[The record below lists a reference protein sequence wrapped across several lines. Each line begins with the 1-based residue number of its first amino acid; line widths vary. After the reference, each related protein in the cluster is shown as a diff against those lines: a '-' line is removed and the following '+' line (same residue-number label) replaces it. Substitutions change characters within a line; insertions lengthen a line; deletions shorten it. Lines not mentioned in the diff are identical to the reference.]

1 MKKYRFEPC
10 GGGGFIMSIRPDS
23 PVYLGGV
30 YDIDV
35 YGTTYKCYIVVSEIT
50 DPEEPFVDGK
60 ITAKYEDCSSCV
72 GDDTTIVITEDD
84 NNILATKRMTSN
96 EPLLAISLDVI
107 ITDGSVEYNLWGYS
121 IPLIQNYVGGF
132 LDVNQEGAM
141 DWMPNFPELAVN
153 NKYKVV
159 TTGSSIEVLL
169 PILFNWRYYQSLP
182 TLAAIF
188 GQNAT
193 KNWRWYQENGW
204 QIKAKISTLTDVGSY
219 IDEVAFEV
227 RDYDDNSEV
236 NWTWE
241 MFRESTLDPITAPI
255 SGEKAIIKVTADMPS
270 NTTETIDYATVTVEG
285 FEQPT
290 RWLISSV
297 YEHLNQSN
305 SPLQPMQFE
314 DRLKLTNITGANNS
328 VELEFIF
335 DASKISSN
343 KVKFTGRIYQQ
354 GGGDYTERNV
364 QTFEIPFLP
373 PEQKEPEYEA
383 GECCDCPSEL
393 KLASLTSDELREND
407 ITGVVHK
414 NQTSGDT
421 CTFEIYKNGELLPNN
436 GVDFPNGFPY
446 DDKVSAFVYNWKY
459 YLVNYGLGCYEIKK
473 RFTIAGLEFERSVGN
488 YELKE
493 YTPQNAKGT
502 ARVLYQNNFET
513 LFDDQIINFADSGF
527 EDSYRF
533 EGFFGKWQP
542 NVISESDFSVRN
554 ENRVSS
560 IKSKDNYRLIISGAG
575 ECEIKR
581 IHKIVMSAAVWRVSD
596 HNPSNALQE
605 PIIYECVLDKENSE
619 EITYH
624 DGSKISDVEIILSKR
639 QQNSV
644 SLFNG
649 SLQLVQGATWLLP
662 TVTGG
667 GGTCL
672 DATVT
677 NGSTYSDTVASGGA
691 LLLPSENI
699 TVNGNLL
706 VNKPSVE
713 DYDVEVVDSL
723 NNPIGVVS
731 GGKVVVSELPCSKE
745 LEVLIPYSSGDGTA
759 TITIVTDSD
768 GTITTEDTA
777 GLTNVTHEVNSVPTT
792 LPFTLAVGD
801 VLTINFDTASADGVI
816 KLEGTYA

>member
-1 MKKYRFEPC
+1 MNRYWIEPC
-10 GGGGFIMSIRPDS
+10 GGGDMIAIAPDVS
-23 PVYLGGV
+23 VYIGGV
-30 YDIDV
+30 YDFAV
-35 YGTTYKCYIVVSEIT
+35 RGTLHKCYIVVAEVT
-50 DPEEPFVDGK
+50 DPEQLAIGVE
-60 ITAKYEDCSSCV
+60 IIAAYEACSTCISES
-72 GDDTTIVITEDD
+72 TTVVITEDD
-84 NNILATKRMTSN
+84 NNILATRKMTVD

-121 IPLIQNYVGGF
+121 IPLTQNYTSGY

-204 QIKAKISTLTDVGSY
+204 QIKAKVSTLTDVGSY
-219 IDEVAFEV
+219 IDEVDFEV
-227 RDYDDNSEV
+227 RDYDDNNEV

-241 MFRESTLDPITAPI
+241 MFRESTLDPITSPI
-255 SGEKAIIKVTADMPS
+255 SGERAIVKVTADMPN
-270 NTTETIDYATVTVEG
+270 NTTEFIDYATVTVEG

-305 SPLQPMQFE
+305 SPLQPLQFE
-314 DRLKLTNITGANNS
+314 DRLKLTNISGTNNS

-335 DASKISSN
+335 DASKLSSN
-343 KVKFTGRIYQQ
+343 KVKFTGRIYQHK
-354 GGGDYTERNV
+354 GSGIYTERNV
-364 QTFEIPFLP
+364 QTFDIPLLP
-373 PEQKEPEYEA
+373 PEQKEPEYGVE
-383 GECCDCPSEL
+383 GCCDCPSEL
-393 KLASLTSDELREND
+393 KLASLTSDDLREND

-436 GVDFPNGFPY
+436 GVDFPNGFPH

-459 YLVNYGLGCYEIKK
+459 YLVNHGVGCYEIKK

-493 YTPQNAKGT
+493 YTPQDAKGT

-533 EGFFGKWQP
+533 KGFFGKWQP
-542 NVISESDFSVRN
+542 NVISESDFSVTN

-560 IKSKDNYRLIISGAG
+560 IKSKDNYRLIISGAS

-581 IHKIVMSAAVWRVSD
+581 IHKIVMSAAVWRMSD

-667 GGTCL
+667 GGTCA

-677 NGSTYSDTVASGGA
+677 IVDSESNVLGGLVVPSGGSDTF
-691 LLLPSENI
+691 
-699 TVNGNLL
+699 
-706 VNKPSVE
+706 
-713 DYDVEVVDSL
+713 VVTD
-723 NNPIGVVS
+723 
-731 GGKVVVSELPCSKE
+731 LPCSKE
-745 LEVLIPYSSGDGTA
+745 LDILVPYSSGDVTA
-759 TITIVTDSD
+759 TITIVADSD
-768 GTITTEDTA
+768 GTITTEDTT
-777 GLTNVTHEVNSVPTT
+777 GLTNVTYEVNSVPTT

>member
-1 MKKYRFEPC
+1 MNLYKLINC
-10 GGGGFIMSIRPDS
+10 NS
-23 PVYLGGV
+23 GV
-30 YDIDV
+30 EIAVNCETVLSKGDV
-35 YGTTYKCYIVVSEIT
+35 YIFVEYPDECWSVTTETPSDPFYETVTVSDE
-50 DPEEPFVDGK
+50 FK
-60 ITAKYEDCSSCV
+60 DCRDCLNR
-72 GDDTTIVITEDD
+72 TTIIIIITEDD
-84 NNILATKRMTSN
+84 NNIFATRKMTAN
-96 EPLLAISLDVI
+96 EPLLAISLDMI
-107 ITDGSVEYNLWGYS
+107 ITDGSIEYNLWGYS
-121 IPLIQNYVGGF
+121 IPLTQNYIGGY

-141 DWMPNFPELAVN
+141 EWMPNFPELAVN
-153 NKYKVV
+153 NKYKIE
-159 TTGSSIEVLL
+159 TTGSNIEVLL
-169 PILFNWRYYQSLP
+169 PVLFNWRYYQSLP

-219 IDEVAFEV
+219 IDEVAFNI
-227 RDYDDNSEV
+227 RDYDDNDEV

-241 MFRESTLDPITAPI
+241 MFRESTLDPITSPI
-255 SGEKAIIKVTADMPS
+255 AGEKAIVKVTADMPN
-270 NTTETIDYATVTVEG
+270 NTIEIIDYATVTVEG

-305 SPLQPMQFE
+305 SPLQPLQFE
-314 DRLKLTNITGANNS
+314 DRLKLTNISGTNNS

-335 DASKISSN
+335 DASKINNN

-354 GGGDYTERNV
+354 GGGAYTERNV
-364 QTFEIPFLP
+364 QTFDIPFLP
-373 PEQKEPEYEA
+373 PEEKEPEYEA
-383 GECCDCPSEL
+383 DGCCDCPSEL

-414 NQTSGDT
+414 NQTSTDT
-421 CTFEIYKNGELLPNN
+421 CTFEIYKNGELLPNS
-436 GVDFPNGFPY
+436 GVDFPNGFPH
-446 DDKVSAFVYNWKY
+446 DDKVNAFVYNWKY
-459 YLVNYGLGCYEIKK
+459 YLVNYGVGCYEIKK
-473 RFTIAGLEFERSVGN
+473 TFTIAGINFERSVGN

-513 LFDDQIINFADSGF
+513 LFDDQIINFADGGF

-533 EGFFGKWQP
+533 KGFFGKWQP
-542 NVISESDFSVRN
+542 NVISESDFSVMN

-581 IHKIVMSAAVWRVSD
+581 IHKIVMSAAVWRMSD

-605 PIIYECVLDKENSE
+605 PIIYECVLDRENSE

-662 TVTGG
+662 TVSGG
-667 GGTCL
+667 GGGSCA
-672 DATVT
+672 DATV
-677 NGSTYSDTVASGGA
+677 
-691 LLLPSENI
+691 NI
-699 TVNGNLL
+699 
-706 VNKPSVE
+706 
-713 DYDVEVVDSL
+713 VDS
-723 NNPIGVVS
+723 NSNPIGSVTVPS
-731 GGKVVVSELPCSKE
+731 GGSDTFVVEDLPCSADTHE
-745 LEVLIPYSSGDGTA
+745 WILQFIDQTDVIQVVADANNIATFTSGSGANIGVMEVSTDGVTYTPISYPFTPTAGTYYFKRSTALITA
-759 TITIVTDSD
+759 TYTIS
-768 GTITTEDTA
+768 E
-777 GLTNVTHEVNSVPTT
+777 
-792 LPFTLAVGD
+792 
-801 VLTINFDTASADGVI
+801 
-816 KLEGTYA
+816 